1 MMAKGGA
8 GQRNLTFTAT
18 ISYLPALNHC
28 FVSSAVL
35 DVQIRSW
42 NVFRREKSIAIL
54 SLACAKML
62 HVLQTPYC
70 NTCNNFSIRIK
81 LRCCQWYS
89 ACLVSILLTLDQMPG
104 PQNVINDMDKR
115 GRYWTIEYYKAICS
129 VYV

>member
-54 SLACAKML
+54 SLAFAKML

-81 LRCCQWYS
+81 LRCCQW
-89 ACLVSILLTLDQMPG
+89 LGLLSVVLG
-104 PQNVINDMDKR
+104 VFS
-115 GRYWTIEYYKAICS
+115 EHS
-129 VYV
+129 VYIRPNARTPKCDK